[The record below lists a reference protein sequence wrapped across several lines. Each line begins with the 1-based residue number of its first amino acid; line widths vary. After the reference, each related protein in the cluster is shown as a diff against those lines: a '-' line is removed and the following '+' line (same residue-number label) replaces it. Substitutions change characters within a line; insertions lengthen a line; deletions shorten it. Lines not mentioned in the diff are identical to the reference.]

1 MKLLPAL
8 FTHIVV
14 LLAAA
19 LPLSGAAAPAPS
31 SAARP
36 NIIFLLTDDQR
47 DNTLADLRA
56 RVATHSAALNQ
67 RRTDFTRLLPPE
79 LRRPAPPAKKA
90 AKGD

>member
-1 MKLLPAL
+1 MKFLPSLASSIVCLLAPALPAR
-8 FTHIVV
+8 
-14 LLAAA
+14 
-19 LPLSGAAAPAPS
+19 AAAPSAPS
-31 SAARP
+31 TRP